1 MKQLYLQPTIDT
13 INKTILSIKKPL
25 HFHQQPKTP
34 QNMAVGYYKPK
45 SGTLWIRPCSKGEL
59 YDIALSGYELD
70 VALRSTF
77 IKLFGPIHGYKAQF
91 ERTPFWKVNSLHD
104 VQTAI
109 VTYAS
114 TLL

>member
-1 MKQLYLQPTIDT
+1 MKQLDLSPAINV
-13 INKTILSIKKPL
+13 INKTILSINKPL
-25 HFHQQPKTP
+25 HFHQQQKNP

-45 SGTLWIRPCSKGEL
+45 SGTLWIRPCATNGQ

-70 VALRSTF
+70 LALRATF

-91 ERTPFWKVNSLHD
+91 ERTPFWKVDNLHD

-114 TLL
+114 TLV